1 MSHLPNDRL
10 DQSLAPSAAVPVI
23 AVPVIAVI
31 GMGYVGVPLAIAF
44 AQHFSVIGFDI
55 DAQKIDQ
62 LQQGS
67 DHTGQLNVEEIS
79 QLTSIELTT
88 NKAALAR
95 ATIYIIAVPTPADA
109 QMQPDLRPLW
119 SASDLVGSVLKPGD
133 LVIYEST
140 VYPGCTEQ
148 ECVPRLARQS
158 GLRFNQDFFL
168 GYSPERI
175 NPGDTTRRLTDIV
188 KVTSGSTPQI
198 AERVDALYQKIIRAG
213 TFLAAD
219 IKTAEAAKVIENTQR
234 DASIA
239 LINELAM
246 LFARL
251 GMDSKS
257 VLDAAATKWNF
268 VNLRPGL
275 VGGHCI
281 GVDPY
286 YLVRCAEQVGMHPEM
301 IATAR
306 RINEAMPRFIADQ
319 ILRLAASKRV
329 VVPGAKALVLGI
341 TFKENCAD
349 LRNTKVVALVHE
361 LQGFGMDVEIYD
373 PWADADE
380 CRSEFQIEV
389 CATAP
394 QARYD
399 VIVLAVAHQQFRA
412 LLLEQLSAWRKD
424 RCVVY
429 DIKQVLPRD
438 WIDARL

>member
-1 MSHLPNDRL
+1 M
-10 DQSLAPSAAVPVI
+10 I
-23 AVPVIAVI
+23 AIV
-31 GMGYVGVPLAIAF
+31 GLGYVGVPLSVAF
-44 AQHFSVIGFDI
+44 AQYYSVIGFDTNA
-55 DAQKIDQ
+55 DKVRQ
-62 LQQGS
+62 LQNAT
-67 DHTGQLNVEEIS
+67 DYTGQLNGEEIC
-79 QLTSIELTT
+79 QLTNIEFSTDPAVL
-88 NKAALAR
+88 KR
-95 ATIYIIAVPTPADA
+95 ASIYIVAVPTPADA

-119 SASDLVGSVLKPGD
+119 SASEMIGSVLKRGD

-140 VYPGCTEQ
+140 VYPGCTES
-148 ECVPRLARQS
+148 ECVPRLAQQS
-158 GLRFNQDFFL
+158 GLQFNVDFFV

-175 NPGDTTRRLTDIV
+175 NPGDTTRRLADIV
-188 KVTSGSTPQI
+188 KVTSGSTPAI
-198 AERVDALYQKIIRAG
+198 AQRVDALYQKIIRAG

-219 IKTAEAAKVIENTQR
+219 IKTAEAAKAIENTQR

-251 GMDSKS
+251 GMDSKA

-286 YLVRCAEQVGMHPEM
+286 YLVRCAEQVGMHPEI

-306 RINEAMPRFIADQ
+306 RINEGMPRFIADQ
-319 ILRLAASKRV
+319 ILRLAAKKRV

-349 LRNTKVVALVHE
+349 LRNTKVVALIQE
-361 LQGFGMDVEIYD
+361 LQGFGMTVDVYD
-373 PWADADE
+373 PWADAEE
-380 CRSEFQIEV
+380 CRAEFQLSINT
-389 CATAP
+389 TAP
-394 QARYD
+394 SARYD
-399 VIVLAVAHQQFRA
+399 VIILAVAHQQFRA
-412 LLLEQLSAWRKD
+412 LTKDRFDAWRNAL
-424 RCVVY
+424 CVVY
-429 DIKQVLPRD
+429 DIKQILPSD